1 MATGTEETP
10 VDAPGGGEPT
20 VPGALTERLL
30 HAAAEVFAEE
40 GDERAGVA
48 EIARRAGVTT
58 GAIYSRYTGKAQLLL
73 DAVDHHVSHDIE
85 QLLRA
90 EHPGES
96 ATDVLASL
104 GSHLLDDLPTG
115 SGLFLEAIVAG
126 RRDPE
131 LAAAIRRRVEGE
143 DARLAKLVDAAVGG
157 GDGQCLGGV
166 DDEVVGDGLIDPT
179 LDRLATVRL
188 AHAIGFGMT
197 LTRAMGLELPA
208 TDAWTT
214 VIDRVITAVAVPDA
228 PPHSQNPETTQQTG
242 VPQ

>member
-1 MATGTEETP
+1 M
-10 VDAPGGGEPT
+10 DAPGGGEPT
-20 VPGALTERLL
+20 ESGALTERLL

-40 GDERAGVA
+40 GYERAGVA

-131 LAAAIRRRVEGE
+131 LAAAIRRRVEDE
-143 DARLAKLVDAAVGG
+143 DARLAVEYAELGTEVEVGKLVDEA
-157 GDGQCLGGV
+157 
-166 DDEVVGDGLIDPT
+166 VGDGLIDPT

-228 PPHSQNPETTQQTG
+228 PSHSQNPETTQQTG